1 MKVLLSAADVSA
13 MLAAQ
18 WNLTADEVVISGV
31 DEIAVEIPAAL
42 LGLSTPSE
50 PAAKTTRKQAAKKQP
65 TAKEKKVEDELAEM
79 AEIAEAVEAVED
91 KKAESVE
98 SKDSDMDSFLD
109 EDEDLDFN

>member
-18 WNLTADEVVISGV
+18 WNLTPDEVVISGV

-50 PAAKTTRKQAAKKQP
+50 PATKTTRKQTAKKP
-65 TAKEKKVEDELAEM
+65 TAKETKVEAELAEM
-79 AEIAEAVEAVED
+79 AEIAEAVEG
-91 KKAESVE
+91 KQAESKE
-98 SKDSDMDSFLD
+98 SDMDSFLD

>member
-18 WNLTADEVVISGV
+18 WNLTPDEVVISGV

-50 PAAKTTRKQAAKKQP
+50 PATKTTRKQAAKKQP
-65 TAKEKKVEDELAEM
+65 TAKEKKVEDDLAEM
-79 AEIAEAVEAVED
+79 AEIAEAVED

-109 EDEDLDFN
+109 EDDDIDFN